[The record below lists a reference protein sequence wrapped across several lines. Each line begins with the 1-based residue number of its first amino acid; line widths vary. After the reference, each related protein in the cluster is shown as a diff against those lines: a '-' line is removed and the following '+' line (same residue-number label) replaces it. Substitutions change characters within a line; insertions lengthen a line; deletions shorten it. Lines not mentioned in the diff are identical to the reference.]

1 MSAADA
7 PVWLIIICLGIGTFA
22 LRFSF
27 LGLLGDRVFPEW
39 VLRHLRYTVVA
50 ILPALV
56 APLVIWSRDGE
67 TTNDPGSI
75 IVAIA
80 TLAVGYWTRSTNFA
94 IAVGGLGL
102 AVLLIM
108 QS

>member
-1 MSAADA
+1 MSAAEA
-7 PVWLIIICLGIGTFA
+7 PVWVIIVFLGIGTFA

-27 LGLLGDRVFPEW
+27 LGLLGNRDLPDW
-39 VLRHLRYTVVA
+39 ILRHLRYTVVA

-67 TTNDPGSI
+67 TLNDPGSL

-80 TLAVGYWTRSTNFA
+80 TLAVGYWTKSTKLA
-94 IAVGGLGL
+94 IAIGGFGF
-102 AVLLIM
+102 AFLLM
-108 QS
+108 M

>member
-7 PVWLIIICLGIGTFA
+7 PVWVIIVILGIGTFT

-27 LGLLGDRVFPEW
+27 LGLLGDRVLPDW

-56 APLVIWSRDGE
+56 APLVIWSRDGKTLNE
-67 TTNDPGSI
+67 PGSL
-75 IVAIA
+75 IVASA
-80 TLAVGYWTRSTNFA
+80 TLAVGYWTKSTNLA
-94 IAVGGLGL
+94 IAVGGFGL
-102 AVLLIM
+102 AFLLIM
-108 QS
+108 QG